1 VNVADVIA
9 GTHCI
14 EIARLGEL
22 AIPMRALAEMERDDI
37 DRDVRLA
44 LTLLLP
50 GALPDELFDDRVW
63 PFVVARSALDPERL
77 IAGEHAPIFT
87 VRHVEGFTSA
97 DVDVLLVVQVRAQAR
112 ACPPLDSRDA
122 KALLEA
128 LMKHAGENPWDGAR
142 ARRCSIVEY
151 FGVPSIRQITHW
163 QHVYFSELTR

>member
-1 VNVADVIA
+1 MIADVIA

-14 EIARLGEL
+14 EIARLGKL

-44 LTLLLP
+44 LALLLP
-50 GALPDELFDDRVW
+50 GTIPDEILDDRVW
-63 PFVVARSALDPERL
+63 PVLVARAALDPERL

-87 VRHVEGFTSA
+87 ARHVEGFTAA
-97 DVDVLLVVQVRAQAR
+97 DVDALLIVQVRAQAR
-112 ACPPLDSRDA
+112 ACPPLDSAGA
-122 KALLEA
+122 KTLFDELV
-128 LMKHAGENPWDGAR
+128 KHAAENPWDGAR

-151 FGVPSIRQITHW
+151 FDVASIRQITHW